1 MMQWNDLKRSYRDKV
16 SSLAAKTPE
25 EILGVTTDASDA
37 ELRRVHRE
45 LVKTYHPD
53 GSDPFL
59 LRHNQEMLK
68 IINAAYD
75 RLRARQ

>member
-1 MMQWNDLKRSYRDKV
+1 MQWNDVKGSYVGKV
-16 SSLAAKTPE
+16 AKLSSKSPH
-25 EILGVTTDASDA
+25 EILGVSPDASFDEVKGA
-37 ELRRVHRE
+37 HRK

-59 LRHNQEMLK
+59 SNHNQEMLK

-75 RLRARQ
+75 RLREGK